1 MRRSTL
7 LSLAVPVVS
16 LALLAGCA
24 SSPGGAPSESV
35 PSGESGAIGLV
46 GMWRV
51 DAPQESDE
59 TWLRLDA
66 GSLELWRDCGIVSGS
81 WQAAESIF
89 IADVYGALE
98 GCVENGQMPTV
109 DWLQQVA
116 GYTASVDGWELLD
129 RSGGVIASLTVDGT
143 PGPNPNVA
151 DSMREA
157 PEITDATRE
166 HFAEPAPLPSGLEP
180 ATADTVVG
188 RWLPIGA
195 GEGTDAFIEFA
206 ADGSYTGSDG
216 CNGSQGRWAV
226 GADGEWLATSGPSTL
241 IACDGAP
248 TAAWASGARHA
259 GFDGG
264 ALVFVDAS
272 GIELGRVQPA

>member
-7 LSLAVPVVS
+7 LSFAVPVAS

-24 SSPGGAPSESV
+24 SSPGGAPSELA
-35 PSGESGAIGLV
+35 PSGESGAINLV

-66 GSLELWRDCGIVSGS
+66 GSFELWRDCGVVSGS
-81 WQAAESIF
+81 WQAGERIF
-89 IADVYGALE
+89 IADVHGALE
-98 GCVENGQMPTV
+98 GCVENGQMPRV
-109 DWLQQVA
+109 DWLHEVT
-116 GYTASVDGWELLD
+116 GYEPSVDGWELLD
-129 RSGGVIASLTVDGT
+129 RSGGVIASLTIDGT
-143 PGPNPNVA
+143 PPPNPNVS

-157 PEITDATRE
+157 PEITDRTRE
-166 HFAEPAPLPSGLEP
+166 HFAEPAPLPSDLEP
-180 ATADTVVG
+180 ATVDAVVG

-226 GADGEWLATSGPSTL
+226 GADGEWLATAGPSTL

-248 TAAWASGARHA
+248 TAFWASGARHA
-259 GFDGG
+259 GFDGE

-272 GIELGRVQPA
+272 GVELGRVQPA